1 MNKAERLFPLSL
13 SPSLLSF
20 PPCHLI
26 NNYRPQT
33 RGIQDRVGINEPR
46 HHGKVWPGSLRGDLR
61 RDFRKR
67 QPSWALS
74 WALCGLTWMSLT
86 LIFFVRPTPPAYSSH
101 LFMSLPQ
108 HLCHLNHCVQ
118 DLTCVF
124 GTEIFQF
131 HTTEEGHYSNTWSFQ
146 ATLLQSSP
154 IWEKN

>member
-20 PPCHLI
+20 PPCYLI

-101 LFMSLPQ
+101 LFMSLPP
-108 HLCHLNHCVQ
+108 HLPRSLALWCRTGLYHEPGNQPCKNLKSLN
-118 DLTCVF
+118 
-124 GTEIFQF
+124 
-131 HTTEEGHYSNTWSFQ
+131 
-146 ATLLQSSP
+146 
-154 IWEKN
+154 